1 MSLDGI
7 ETIWASPANRPGRSD
22 LERQRVLLAERLR
35 HDRRRLTATLALAAA
50 PVAAL
55 SALLVV
61 RLAGTTGEPAGGGW
75 TLAPLLAL
83 PWLALWRFA
92 RARRAHL
99 DAYPSLALSIAASLA
114 AAADANRR
122 ARRRVRLVAWLQ
134 LAALPAIAL
143 ALHGLGA
150 EGKVRSAELPS
161 LAAVLALLL
170 LASALGGLAWD
181 RLRLLPE
188 QRHLRALLEMD
199 R

>member
-1 MSLDGI
+1 MSPDGI
-7 ETIWASPANRPGRSD
+7 ETIWASPANRPGRGD
-22 LERQRVLLAERLR
+22 LERQRVLLSERLR
-35 HDRRRLTATLALAAA
+35 RDRRRLTATLALAAV
-50 PVAAL
+50 PVVAL

-61 RLAGTTGEPAGGGW
+61 RLVGATGEPAGSGW

-99 DAYPSLALSIAASLA
+99 DACPYPELSIAAALA
-114 AAADANRR
+114 AAADVNRR
-122 ARRRVRLVAWLQ
+122 ARRRIRLVAWLQ

-143 ALHGLGA
+143 ALHGLVA

-161 LAAVLALLL
+161 LAGALALLL
-170 LASALGGLAWD
+170 VASALGGLAWD

-188 QRHLRALLEMD
+188 QRHLRALLEID